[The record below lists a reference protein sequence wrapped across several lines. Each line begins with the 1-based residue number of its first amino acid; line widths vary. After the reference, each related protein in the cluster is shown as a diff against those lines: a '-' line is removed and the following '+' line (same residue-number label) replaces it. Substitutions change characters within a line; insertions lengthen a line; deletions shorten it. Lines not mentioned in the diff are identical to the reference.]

1 MEKLSARQIQE
12 LVEACVNI
20 DMYLTGKQ
28 VVELENNGFTV
39 VLAGNTK
46 MERLKTEI
54 TNFIIKEFDVETW
67 YIVRKDYSLTF
78 EDMKYIESKARYNG
92 QVLPIHY

>member
-12 LVEACVNI
+12 LIEACVNI

-92 QVLPIHY
+92 

>member
-12 LVEACVNI
+12 LIEACVNI

-67 YIVRKDYSLTF
+67 YIVRKDYFLTF

-92 QVLPIHY
+92 